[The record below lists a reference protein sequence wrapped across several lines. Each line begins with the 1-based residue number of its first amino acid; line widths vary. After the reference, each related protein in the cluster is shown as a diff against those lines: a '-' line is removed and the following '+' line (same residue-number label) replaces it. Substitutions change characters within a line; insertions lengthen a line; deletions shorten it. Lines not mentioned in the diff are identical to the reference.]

1 MLRDIEKFFGSAA
14 RVRIMRYFLSHKEES
29 VTLENVPQIVKMSKQ
44 SVSKEISF
52 LKKLGFLQEMIIEE
66 FYETESVDKKVMR
79 SKKLPGV
86 SLNKDYNYN
95 ESLAVL
101 LLDFRFIDRREVT
114 ENFKPHGKIKLLIL
128 GGIFTG
134 EEKSKLDILVVGD
147 SLDKVGIEKAIK
159 NIEAEM
165 GTELAYAAFETDEY
179 QYRLTMYDRFL
190 RDFMRSSIDV
200 LVEKISTRV

>member
-1 MLRDIEKFFGSAA
+1 MLKDIEKFFGSAA
-14 RVRIMRYFLSHKEES
+14 RVRIMRYFLSHREES
-29 VTLENVPQIVKMSKQ
+29 MTTEHLAQVTKMSKQ
-44 SVSKEISF
+44 AVSKEINF

-66 FYETESVDKKVMR
+66 FYENIANNKKVIK
-79 SKKLPGV
+79 SKKLSGV

-101 LLDFRFIDRREVT
+101 LLDFRFIDKKALSES
-114 ENFKPHGKIKLLIL
+114 FKIHGKVKLLVL

-147 SLDKVGIEKAIK
+147 SLDKSGIEKAIK

-165 GTELAYAAFETDEY
+165 GTELRYSAFETDEY

-190 RDFMRSSIDV
+190 RDFIRSNVDV